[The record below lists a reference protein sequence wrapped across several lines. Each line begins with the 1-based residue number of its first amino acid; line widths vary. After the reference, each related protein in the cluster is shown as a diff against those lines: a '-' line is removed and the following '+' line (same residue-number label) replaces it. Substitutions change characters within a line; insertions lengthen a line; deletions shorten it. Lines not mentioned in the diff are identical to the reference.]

1 MLHPH
6 ETTKDSAAEYAE
18 ARRVWQSARE
28 VALWDAALAEGKAQP
43 IPALAVPNP
52 DEGEDTVTFRSYGT
66 ARDSLIASLLED
78 AAAHEAGRFEEIG
91 RRADHIELPS
101 DGPPALTNLRI
112 ALTFWD
118 GWIDARNGGW
128 QPDGNIAKAEWP
140 MLARCVA
147 SDLAEDREISDV
159 RVGARFDA
167 SKPRY
172 RRHA

>member
-6 ETTKDSAAEYAE
+6 ETTKDSATKYAE
-18 ARRVWQSARE
+18 ARRVWQSASE
-28 VALWDAALAEGKAQP
+28 VALWDAALTEGKAQP
-43 IPALAVPNP
+43 IPVLAAPKA

-78 AAAHEAGRFEEIG
+78 ASAHEAGRFDEIG

-101 DGPPALTNLRI
+101 DGPAALTNLRV

-128 QPDGNIAKAEWP
+128 QPDGTIAKAEWP
-140 MLARCVA
+140 MFARRIA
-147 SDLAEDREISDV
+147 SDLAEGREISDA
-159 RVGARFDA
+159 RVGAHLDA
-167 SKPRY
+167 AMPRY
-172 RRHA
+172 RPQE